1 MIRRARQSLPSVFAI
16 PASLSKRHEIRREAV
31 DPSIQMDAMML
42 PSGPTVGQST
52 PPAMVCPEDAAV
64 VRAAA
69 AGDARAFEKLV
80 HLHHPRVLNFV
91 YQMTRQRQDAEDLT
105 QQTFVKAFQHIERV
119 DPARPIINW
128 LLTIARRT
136 ALNHFRSARKWE
148 FMPADLPSDEPSPA
162 RQLEH
167 QERSD
172 NLWARARRVLS
183 RREFEVLWLRFGE
196 DMSTEETA
204 RIAGLT
210 KIHVK
215 VLVHRARQHLLKGDT
230 HS

>member
-1 MIRRARQSLPSVFAI
+1 MMTLSAAPSVEPSVCPI
-16 PASLSKRHEIRREAV
+16 AV
-31 DPSIQMDAMML
+31 DPENATL
-42 PSGPTVGQST
+42 
-52 PPAMVCPEDAAV
+52 

-69 AGDARAFEKLV
+69 GGDVRAFEKLV
-80 HLHHPRVLNFV
+80 HLHHRRVLNFV
-91 YQMTRQRQDAEDLT
+91 YQMTRQMQDAEDLT
-105 QQTFVKAFQHIERV
+105 QQTFVKAFQHIHRV
-119 DPARPIINW
+119 DAARPIINW

-136 ALNHFRSARKWE
+136 ALNHFRSARQWE
-148 FMPADLPSDEPSPA
+148 FMPAELPSDDPSPA
-162 RQLEH
+162 RQLEQ
-167 QERSD
+167 QERGE

-215 VLVHRARQHLLKGDT
+215 VLVHRARQHLLKGET

>member
-1 MIRRARQSLPSVFAI
+1 M
-16 PASLSKRHEIRREAV
+16 
-31 DPSIQMDAMML
+31 DPENATL
-42 PSGPTVGQST
+42 
-52 PPAMVCPEDAAV
+52 

-69 AGDARAFEKLV
+69 GGDVRAFEQLV
-80 HLHHPRVLNFV
+80 HLHHRRVLNFV
-91 YQMTRQRQDAEDLT
+91 YQMTRQMQDAEDLT
-105 QQTFVKAFQHIERV
+105 QQTFVKAFQHIHRV
-119 DPARPIINW
+119 DAARPIINW

-148 FMPADLPSDEPSPA
+148 FMPAELPSDEPSPA

-172 NLWARARRVLS
+172 NLWERARRVLS